1 MKSAL
6 FPLLAILILAPC
18 MQASQEARAS
28 VSSGLLQENYKV
40 SWKLP
45 AEDFSFPFTIQTS
58 EDGKR
63 VLVEYSSAYSAGA
76 VILDDEGKKLLNVT
90 LERSGVLVPIGVAP
104 TMSALTSEGGILV
117 SANTIYRD
125 GNPSDS
131 VLAWH
136 DVDTGH
142 QLRSVTIDEES
153 TIYSLSISH
162 NADLVTVSGV
172 VWGNYT
178 FIDAFDSQGREL
190 WKQLFKARELVG
202 YYESLYVHS
211 NVAVSGDGSHVAAA
225 LRDQSVRFGLMCGG
239 RNGVI
244 VFDSAGKLL
253 WNYTTP
259 ECVWN
264 TAISEGGQYVL
275 ASGDSH
281 LYGFTIDGRVLW
293 NMPLDSAIV
302 ATAGAGEGFI
312 AGDFFGGRLVLG
324 NAGGSYWE
332 MNVNGEVESVGISD
346 SGNVSAAV
354 ISREYPDTRTERLLY
369 VMDDRGTLL
378 ANYTSVGSNMAVGS
392 SRVAVSGN
400 GCCIVAA
407 LETDGIY
414 YLQGSKI
421 ETQTTTVSSS
431 ITSSSYGVEQ
441 SQTLA
446 AVLLIGASGL
456 AAFLLVRNYRSHV
469 KTRGKV
475 N

>member
-1 MKSAL
+1 
-6 FPLLAILILAPC
+6 
-18 MQASQEARAS
+18 
-28 VSSGLLQENYKV
+28 
-40 SWKLP
+40 
-45 AEDFSFPFTIQTS
+45 
-58 EDGKR
+58 
-63 VLVEYSSAYSAGA
+63 
-76 VILDDEGKKLLNVT
+76 
-90 LERSGVLVPIGVAP
+90 
-104 TMSALTSEGGILV
+104 
-117 SANTIYRD
+117 
-125 GNPSDS
+125 
-131 VLAWH
+131 
-136 DVDTGH
+136 
-142 QLRSVTIDEES
+142 
-153 TIYSLSISH
+153 
-162 NADLVTVSGV
+162 
-172 VWGNYT
+172 
-178 FIDAFDSQGREL
+178 
-190 WKQLFKARELVG
+190 
-202 YYESLYVHS
+202 
-211 NVAVSGDGSHVAAA
+211 
-225 LRDQSVRFGLMCGG
+225 
-239 RNGVI
+239 
-244 VFDSAGKLL
+244 
-253 WNYTTP
+253 
-259 ECVWN
+259 
-264 TAISEGGQYVL
+264 VL